1 MTNMD
6 HTKKNTSDGGLES
19 GEGGGEPAQGQWSVG
34 RVRVRVSPSLNTNPN
49 PNPNPQPLRPSPCAP
64 APAPHLK
71 REVLRPP
78 EERRGDH
85 EHREH
90 LRRRVEVR
98 GRVGAE

>member
-64 APAPHLK
+64 AKERGTAPHLK
-71 REVLRPP
+71 SDVATTSIASISAA
-78 EERRGDH
+78 G
-85 EHREH
+85 
-90 LRRRVEVR
+90 
-98 GRVGAE
+98 